1 MKLANYLQQKATDRD
16 AVIAY
21 MKVRITEHLED
32 IASRGALSETFTF
45 LSHDVVIQNAITDW
59 LRREGFIVYDKA
71 PVGLSV
77 MKKNQINIE
86 WGKVPFDKSNW
97 EVYDRLA
104 SSIET
109 AKRDRRT
116 FLQFSLEPWDEDEDV
131 QGAFRRLRAAGNS
144 IKYDNVFREGFIS
157 WK

>member
-45 LSHDVVIQNAITDW
+45 LSPDTQVKNEIVDW

-71 PVGLSV
+71 PVGLAMV
-77 MKKNQINIE
+77 KKYQINIE
-86 WGKVPFDKSNW
+86 WGKISVDKSNW
-97 EVYDRLA
+97 ELYDRI
-104 SSIET
+104 SSDVEM
-109 AKRDRRT
+109 AKREGRSFTT
-116 FLQFSLEPWDEDEDV
+116 FTLESCDDDDYV
-131 QGAFRRLRAAGNS
+131 KRVFNRLRAAGHS
-144 IKYDNVFREGFIS
+144 IRFDRVFREGVIS